1 MHVGNCFISP
11 FLILLDYGAGH
22 GSIED
27 EDSTSQLPFDPHT
40 FFYGNSLSSNS
51 TSILLGLK
59 FRILSLPA
67 PFNPL

>member
-1 MHVGNCFISP
+1 MNHYAIY
-11 FLILLDYGAGH
+11 LKLTGH
-22 GSIED
+22 GK
-27 EDSTSQLPFDPHT
+27 STVPQLKKRPSRPSCHQTIGFPHT

>member
-1 MHVGNCFISP
+1 MGNCFISP

-40 FFYGNSLSSNS
+40 FFYGNITECRGHGLGNQESVGSHLA
-51 TSILLGLK
+51 LLNL
-59 FRILSLPA
+59 
-67 PFNPL
+67 

>member
-40 FFYGNSLSSNS
+40 FF
-51 TSILLGLK
+51 
-59 FRILSLPA
+59 
-67 PFNPL
+67 